1 MALKIPSQVKWFKTV
16 IAVFLVLGFVNG
28 KLTDKSDSL
37 DQYLEAVSHL
47 FRSFIFYI

>member
-28 KLTDKSDSL
+28 KQTDKSDLRQFDSR
-37 DQYLEAVSHL
+37 DQNLEAVS
-47 FRSFIFYI
+47 